1 MKRITAIAITLAAV
15 LGCSY
20 AGSAAAVT
28 EVEMCQELAEMG
40 GVIADSRN
48 RGYSLENVI
57 SIINGSDTTPSL
69 KAGMTRI
76 AVTIYS
82 NPSLKRADV
91 VAYGFKGCIEGLSA
105 AM

>member
-20 AGSAAAVT
+20 AAVT
-28 EVEMCQELAEMG
+28 EVEMRQELAEMG
-40 GVIADSRN
+40 GVIVDARN
-48 RGYSLENVI
+48 RGDSLENVTG
-57 SIINGSDTTPSL
+57 IINGSDMTPSL

-91 VAYGFKGCIEGLSA
+91 VAYGFKGCIDGMSED
-105 AM
+105 M